1 MEIRQ
6 TIRVSRPPDEVW
18 RFLGDVPAVVACIP
32 GAELGAALGGNRYAG
47 SFRVK
52 VGPLSATVDG
62 EGEIARNDAERN
74 GRITGR
80 GVDKRG
86 GSRVGVTM
94 DFAVVPDGAGSM
106 ITVTADTHLSGP
118 LAQIGRTGIIEDV
131 ARRLTEEF
139 AGALEARLNAKPSES
154 VPSDEESAADPPPA
168 ARSFDAGS
176 AMKAGFKGRFLAFFK
191 RLFRLEGGA

>member
-6 TIRVSRPPDEVW
+6 TIKVSRPPEEVW
-18 RFLGDVPAVVACIP
+18 TFLGDVPAVVACIP
-32 GAELGAALGGNRYAG
+32 GAELGAALGGNRYGG

-52 VGPLSATVDG
+52 VGPLSAKVEG
-62 EGEIARNDAERN
+62 EGEITHNDAERK

-94 DFAVVPDGAGSM
+94 DFAVAPGVAGSV

-139 AGALEARLNAKPSES
+139 AKALEAHLNAKSPETAPSNA
-154 VPSDEESAADPPPA
+154 SAAPDPRFET
-168 ARSFDAGS
+168 RSFDAGGAVGDS
-176 AMKAGFKGRFLAFFK
+176 LKARLVAFFK
-191 RLFRLEGGA
+191 RLFGL

>member
-18 RFLGDVPAVVACIP
+18 TVLGDVPAVVACIP
-32 GAELGAALGGNRYAG
+32 GAELGAALGDNRYGG

-52 VGPLSATVDG
+52 VGPLSAKIEG
-62 EGEIARNDAERN
+62 EGEIARNDAERK

-94 DFAVVPDGAGSM
+94 DFAVAPDGAGSR
-106 ITVTADTHLSGP
+106 ITVTANTDLSGP
-118 LAQIGRTGIIEDV
+118 LAQIGRTGIIDDV
-131 ARRLTEEF
+131 ARRLTGDF
-139 AGALEARLNAKPSES
+139 AKALEAHLVARPPESTPSNA
-154 VPSDEESAADPPPA
+154 AAAPRPETRA
-168 ARSFDAGS
+168 FDAGGAVGAS
-176 AMKAGFKGRFLAFFK
+176 LRARLVALLR
-191 RLFRLEGGA
+191 RLFGPKS